1 MLLRAWPTLGSFLG
15 QGPVGWRRGSGG
27 KSGALGRGMAGPGM
41 RAAAAA
47 EDRGDQV
54 SLLAGRVCP
63 KAPVH
68 GLSLSTRPLQGLR
81 DLINY

>member
-1 MLLRAWPTLGSFLG
+1 
-15 QGPVGWRRGSGG
+15 
-27 KSGALGRGMAGPGM
+27 M